1 MHRRENSNVRRM
13 HTAVKLNEVGD
24 DTSSSGYGWC
34 TIIMKMRCNQRK
46 RCTLIESLYVAYILA
61 KSKFIGHGFG
71 YMSRYIF
78 QAIVAKS
85 HDAKLVILNLPGPP
99 KVVGADKDCSCKTS
113 SSSSSSSPA
122 SLPILAGL
130 KKVWKLLIPKCESRN
145 DLLHHHVHVWT
156 NIVKCQQTSFDSWR
170 DSNLKAFHQI
180 STWQPFRIFT
190 KSWK

>member
-1 MHRRENSNVRRM
+1 
-13 HTAVKLNEVGD
+13 
-24 DTSSSGYGWC
+24 
-34 TIIMKMRCNQRK
+34 MRCNQRK
-46 RCTLIESLYVAYILA
+46 RCHLIESLYLGYILV
-61 KSKFIGHGFG
+61 KSKSWCISIRHGFG
-71 YMSRYIF
+71 CMSRYIF

-113 SSSSSSSPA
+113 SSSSSSSP
-122 SLPILAGL
+122 SLLPILVGL
-130 KKVWKLLIPKCESRN
+130 IKVWKLLIPKCESRN